1 MTDGTLYIVATPI
14 GNLEDITLRALR
26 ILKEVDYIAAE
37 DTRHSL
43 KLLNY
48 YGIVKP
54 LISYWSEREKIKA
67 EEIVAKLHEGL
78 SVAVIS
84 DAGTPGISDPGAVVI
99 KRAIEEGFA
108 VVPIPGPSALIA
120 ALSICSLPH
129 EEFTFMGF
137 LPSKE
142 VQRQKKLVELKY
154 EPRTLI
160 FYEAPHRLFASLLD
174 MEAIFGPREAAVIKE
189 ITKLHEGIVRGTL
202 PVVREAL
209 KHLKIAGEY
218 VVLLDGDRKEG
229 MTKTGSLE
237 SETLFEERMEEA
249 LSEIKSLMKKGRG
262 RKEAVKI
269 VSEEYSL
276 SKNELYDR
284 SLGGGTGHDK
294 DKRIS

>member
-26 ILKEVDYIAAE
+26 TLKEVDYIAAE

-54 LISYWSEREKIKA
+54 LISYWSEREKVKA
-67 EEIVAKLHEGL
+67 EEIVAKLREGL
-78 SVAVIS
+78 SVALIS

-129 EEFTFMGF
+129 EEFTFIGF

-142 VQRQKKLVELKY
+142 VQRQKKLVELRH

-160 FYEAPHRLFASLLD
+160 FYEAPHRLLAALLD
-174 MEAIFGPREAAVIKE
+174 MEAILGPREAAVVKE
-189 ITKLHEGIVRGTL
+189 ITKLYERIVRGAL
-202 PVVREAL
+202 PAVREAL
-209 KHLKIAGEY
+209 ERLKIAGEY
-218 VVLLDGDRKEG
+218 VVLLEGARKEG
-229 MTKTGSLE
+229 VTI
-237 SETLFEERMEEA
+237 EEA

-262 RKEAVKI
+262 RKEAVRI
-269 VSEEYSL
+269 ISDEYGL

-284 SLGGGTGHDK
+284 SLEGAAGHGK
-294 DKRIS
+294 DDQRT